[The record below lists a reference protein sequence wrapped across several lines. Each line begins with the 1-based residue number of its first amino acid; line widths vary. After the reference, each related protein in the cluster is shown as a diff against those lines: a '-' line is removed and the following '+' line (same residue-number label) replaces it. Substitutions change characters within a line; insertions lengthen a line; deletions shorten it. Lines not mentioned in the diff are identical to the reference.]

1 MFEESLELMTGF
13 SLEIAILATIIPAI
27 IMVWISISEDPD

>member
-13 SLEIAILATIIPAI
+13 SLEIALLATIIPCV
-27 IMVWISISEDPD
+27 IMLWISISEDPD

>member
-13 SLEIAILATIIPAI
+13 SLEIALLATIIPAI
-27 IMVWISISEDPD
+27 IMVWIFITEDPD